1 MTRVLF
7 ETCVSDPAPMLSLPV
22 MLGDNE
28 SSHKFA
34 AYDMAGPQDGLE
46 RWRSSLSVVRSVV
59 RRSDN
64 LPCVIKQIRK
74 SNCRSLR
81 AVKRVDREIRILKF
95 LRHPGIIPLLDT
107 WQSREHVLIVF
118 KEYKVDLFGFMGLY
132 KNGMCEEYVIQ
143 ILRSAADAVQYMH
156 QQGVYHLDI
165 KPENLV
171 SEPSRVAAVK
181 HML

>member
-1 MTRVLF
+1 M
-7 ETCVSDPAPMLSLPV
+7 
-22 MLGDNE
+22 
-28 SSHKFA
+28 
-34 AYDMAGPQDGLE
+34 
-46 RWRSSLSVVRSVV
+46 
-59 RRSDN
+59 
-64 LPCVIKQIRK
+64 IKQIRK

-107 WQSREHVLIVF
+107 WQSREHVLMVF
-118 KEYKVDLFGFMGLY
+118 KEYKVDLFGFMDPY
-132 KNGMCEEYVIQ
+132 KNGVCEEYVIQ

-171 SEPSRVAAVK
+171 SEPSPVAVVK
-181 HML
+181 HMLWPYAPPHSPTAPLSPAHRAIISACARHSTVPLHFDTRFNE